1 MQRTRVRIKEGAFD
15 DSKVVGVMGGACG
28 ASKVVG
34 VKEGDC
40 DKSQMF
46 VATVIWVHNWRSK
59 QYY

>member
-1 MQRTRVRIKEGAFD
+1 MQCTHVRIKEETFD

-46 VATVIWVHNWRSK
+46 VATVI
-59 QYY
+59 